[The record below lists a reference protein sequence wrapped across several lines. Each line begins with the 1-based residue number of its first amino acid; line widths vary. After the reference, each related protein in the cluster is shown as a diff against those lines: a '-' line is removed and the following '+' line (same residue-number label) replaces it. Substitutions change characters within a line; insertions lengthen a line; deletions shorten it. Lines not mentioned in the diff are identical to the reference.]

1 MHIQANMR
9 RAVVLYWL
17 VYVLLKTTSVLP
29 ESRTYRNVEVTRIFH
44 AVTSKGRCLA
54 GRGWY
59 TSNAV

>member
-54 GRGWY
+54 GRG
-59 TSNAV
+59 